1 MNALTGH
8 LSVLGHGVVTTVELT
23 AVTTVAALL
32 LGIIVAILRISP
44 VPMLRGIGL
53 VYVEVLQNLPLLAL
67 LVLFVFAFPQIGIT
81 FPLFTSAAIVIAA
94 YEGAYMAEAIRAGIN
109 TVAVGQAEAARA
121 IGLTFSQSLRY
132 VILPQALRAVI
143 QPIGNICIALLMNTS
158 LAAAVGVVE
167 LTQAA
172 NNVNLVEAQPI
183 EVFTGAGLA
192 YMVLALIIGFTTGRL
207 ERKLAIVR

>member
-8 LSVLGHGVVTTVELT
+8 LGELGHGVVTTVELT
-23 AVTTVAALL
+23 AVTTLAALL
-32 LGIIVAILRISP
+32 IGIIIAILRIGP
-44 VPMLRGIGL
+44 VPLLRTVGL

-67 LVLFVFAFPQIGIT
+67 LVLFVFALPQIGIT

-183 EVFTGAGLA
+183 EVFTGAGIA
-192 YMVLALIIGFTTGRL
+192 YMLMALIIGLTTGRL

>member
-8 LSVLGHGVVTTVELT
+8 LSELGHGVVTTVELT
-23 AVTTVAALL
+23 AVTTAAALL
-32 LGIIVAILRISP
+32 IGIIVAILRITP

-67 LVLFVFAFPQIGIT
+67 LVLFVFALPQVGVT
-81 FPLFTSAAIVIAA
+81 FPLFTSAAIVIAC

-192 YMVLALIIGFTTGRL
+192 YMLMALIIGFTTGRL

>member
-1 MNALTGH
+1 MDALTAH
-8 LSVLGHGVVTTVELT
+8 LGALGHGLVTTVQLTVVTTLG
-23 AVTTVAALL
+23 AML
-32 LGIIVAILRISP
+32 LGIVVATLRICP
-44 VPMLRGIGL
+44 VPLLRTVGT

-67 LVLFVFAFPQIGIT
+67 LVLFVFALPTIGIS

-94 YEGAYMAEAIRAGIN
+94 YEGAYLAEAIRAGIN
-109 TVAVGQAEAARA
+109 TVGVGQAEAARA

-132 VILPQALRAVI
+132 VILPQGLRAVI
-143 QPIGNICIALLMNTS
+143 QPMGNICIALLMNTS

-183 EVFTGAGLA
+183 TVFTGARLA
-192 YMVLALIIGFTTGRL
+192 YMLLALLIGRVTGTL
-207 ERKLAIVR
+207 ERRLAIVR

>member
-8 LSVLGHGVVTTVELT
+8 LSELGHGVVTTVELT
-23 AVTTVAALL
+23 VVTTIAALL
-32 LGIIVAILRISP
+32 IGMIIAILRISP
-44 VPMLRGIGL
+44 VPMLRGIGT

-67 LVLFVFAFPQIGIT
+67 LVLFVFALPQIGIT
-81 FPLFTSAAIVIAA
+81 FPLFTSAAIVIAC

-121 IGLTFSQSLRY
+121 IGLTFSQSLRH

-172 NNVNLVEAQPI
+172 NNVNLIEAQPI
-183 EVFTGAGLA
+183 EVFTGAGIA
-192 YMVLALIIGFTTGRL
+192 YMLMALIIGFTTGRL

>member
-1 MNALTGH
+1 MNPLTGH
-8 LSVLGHGVVTTVELT
+8 LDELGRGLVTTVELT
-23 AVTTVAALL
+23 VVTSIAALL
-32 LGIIVAILRISP
+32 LGIIVATLRIAP
-44 VPMLRGIGL
+44 VPVLRAVGT

-67 LVLFVFAFPQIGIT
+67 LVLFVFALPQVGIS
-81 FPLFTSAAIVIAA
+81 FPLFTSAAIVIAT
-94 YEGAYMAEAIRAGIN
+94 YEGAYMAEAIRTGIN

-143 QPIGNICIALLMNTS
+143 QPLGNICIALLMNTS

-183 EVFTGAGLA
+183 AVFTGAGIA
-192 YMVLALIIGFTTGRL
+192 YMLLALGIGLATGRI

>member
-8 LSVLGHGVVTTVELT
+8 LSELGHGVVTTVELT

-32 LGIIVAILRISP
+32 IGIIVAILRITP

-67 LVLFVFAFPQIGIT
+67 LVLFVFALPQVGVT
-81 FPLFTSAAIVIAA
+81 FPLFTSAAIVIAC

-192 YMVLALIIGFTTGRL
+192 YMLMALIIGVTTGRL

>member
-8 LSVLGHGVVTTVELT
+8 LSELGHGVVTTVELT

-32 LGIIVAILRISP
+32 IGIIVAILRITP

-67 LVLFVFAFPQIGIT
+67 LVLFVFALPQIGVT
-81 FPLFTSAAIVIAA
+81 FPLFTSAAIVIAC

-192 YMVLALIIGFTTGRL
+192 YMLMALIIGFTTGRL

>member
-8 LSVLGHGVVTTVELT
+8 LSELGHGVVTTVELT
-23 AVTTVAALL
+23 VVTTIAALL
-32 LGIIVAILRISP
+32 IGMIIAILRISP
-44 VPMLRGIGL
+44 VPMLRGIGT
-53 VYVEVLQNLPLLAL
+53 VYVEILQNLPLLAL
-67 LVLFVFAFPQIGIT
+67 LVLFVFALPQIGIT
-81 FPLFTSAAIVIAA
+81 FPLFTSAAIVIAC

-121 IGLTFSQSLRY
+121 IGLTFSQSLRH

-183 EVFTGAGLA
+183 EVFTGAGIA
-192 YMVLALIIGFTTGRL
+192 YMLMALIIGFTTGRL

>member
-1 MNALTGH
+1 MDALTGH
-8 LSVLGHGVVTTVELT
+8 LDELGHGLVTTVQLTVVTTIG
-23 AVTTVAALL
+23 ALL
-32 LGIIVAILRISP
+32 LGVVVATLRVCP
-44 VPMLRGIGL
+44 VPLLRGVGT

-67 LVLFVFAFPQIGIT
+67 LVLFVFALPTIGIT

-94 YEGAYMAEAIRAGIN
+94 YEGAYLAEAIRAGIN
-109 TVAVGQAEAARA
+109 TVGVGQAEAARA

-132 VILPQALRAVI
+132 VILPQGLRAVI
-143 QPIGNICIALLMNTS
+143 QPMGNIIIALLMNTS

-183 EVFTGAGLA
+183 AVFTGAGLA
-192 YMVLALIIGFTTGRL
+192 YMLLALVIGRL
-207 ERKLAIVR
+207 TGLLERRLAIVR

>member
-8 LSVLGHGVVTTVELT
+8 LSELGHGVVTTVELT

-32 LGIIVAILRISP
+32 IGIIVAILRITP

-67 LVLFVFAFPQIGIT
+67 LVLFVFALPQVGVT
-81 FPLFTSAAIVIAA
+81 FPLFTSAAIVIAC

-192 YMVLALIIGFTTGRL
+192 YMLMALIIGFTTGRL

>member
-8 LSVLGHGVVTTVELT
+8 LSELGHGVVTTVELT
-23 AVTTVAALL
+23 VVTTIAALL
-32 LGIIVAILRISP
+32 IGIIVAILRITP

-67 LVLFVFAFPQIGIT
+67 LVLFVFALPQIGIT
-81 FPLFTSAAIVIAA
+81 FPLFTSAAIVIAC

-121 IGLTFSQSLRY
+121 IGLTFSQSLRH

-183 EVFTGAGLA
+183 EVFTGAGIA
-192 YMVLALIIGFTTGRL
+192 YMLMALIIGFTTGRL